1 MSIRLLA
8 ACMLGL
14 VSIAALAAQSDVSGS
29 RDPLGIERF
38 PRSWI
43 VDYQRDDEV
52 RPREFVMGRVERL
65 RQDVRIHDLL
75 RVDATLES
83 AIYRIPDGV
92 PVSEVAAHFRSVLE
106 GGVLYRCS
114 GRDCGRS
121 NEWANQI
128 YGKAILYGPDSN
140 QSYIA
145 WEWQRRLIS
154 VYIIERGNKRIYA
167 NVQVLDPADDAV
179 IDANTLVLRRLTGQ
193 GWTVID
199 GIRPG
204 PDGTLPADAAEIL
217 GGLGPQLAELRG
229 AVPYLV
235 CHLYGATPGAAAAV
249 DDLLAASTRCAE
261 AGAALLAAGG
271 DQRRPLVARPFG
283 AGPLLPR
290 GAMPVPRLELV
301 VPDLVTAGRA
311 GELSAAGPATRAPA
325 RSRGLD

>member
-1 MSIRLLA
+1 MGMRWLA
-8 ACMLGL
+8 ACALGL
-14 VSIAALAAQSDVSGS
+14 GSLLSMVALAAGSDISGS

-65 RQDVRIHDLL
+65 RQDVRINDFL
-75 RVDATLES
+75 RVDATQES

-92 PVSEVAAHFRSVLE
+92 PVSEVAAHFLSVLE

-128 YGKAILYGPDSN
+128 YGKAILYGPDGN

-167 NVQVLDPADDAV
+167 YVQVFDPADDAV
-179 IDANTLVLRRLTGQ
+179 IDANALVLRRLTGQ

-199 GIRPG
+199 GIHPAA
-204 PDGTLPADAAEIL
+204 DGSLPAAAADIL
-217 GGLGPQLAELRG
+217 GGLSAQLAELRG

-235 CHLYGATPGAAAAV
+235 CHLYGPMPV
-249 DDLLAASTRCAE
+249 DELLAASTRCAE
-261 AGAALLAAGG
+261 AGVALLAAAG
-271 DQRRPLVARPFG
+271 DQRRPIVALPFG

-311 GELSAAGPATRAPA
+311 GGLAAAGAAVQA
-325 RSRGLD
+325 AD